1 MTSNAAIEQINKAID
16 EYDNGVISRVALAT
30 VVGETVATLEEDVR
44 QSAFNEG
51 YQASEDD
58 AADEEDE
65 YELDIDLDAADMVD
79 DDPASDDHDINF

>member
-16 EYDNGVISRVALAT
+16 EYDNGVISRTALAT

-51 YQASEDD
+51 YQACDD
-58 AADEEDE
+58 DVNAEDEEDE
-65 YELDIDLDAADMVD
+65 YELDIDLDAVD
-79 DDPASDDHDINF
+79 DTDDHDINF